1 MSKIFGTN
9 VSNNSV
15 NEAVVYNKGISPLK
29 CPVVWTYG
37 PGSHQDTFQKKWSTQ
52 GNICVMTCYYQS
64 QPAVRG
70 YRQRLHAFWK
80 EKELLEAGEQ
90 RLFDQARFDSKGR
103 LIWELV
109 ASGENNV
116 EVQKE

>member
-29 CPVVWTYG
+29 CPVVWTCG
-37 PGSHQDTFQKKWSTQ
+37 SGSHQDTFQKKWSTQ

-103 LIWELV
+103 LTV
-109 ASGENNV
+109 ATAIKGDMGTCG
-116 EVQKE
+116 KW